1 MRGVAIVSV
10 VICAVT
16 MTVAQGQRSPGPV
29 PAPDRP
35 VPFAPGEML
44 TYDVSW
50 SNYVSAGTATLSV
63 KERRTLPDGRPAY
76 YVVAEAKPAWLVEKL
91 HHFYYKVDS
100 LLSTRTLL
108 PLQASMY
115 SDEQGRIRL
124 KTTTFVNPTTVD
136 VDLKSATVVH
146 ERRTVPAASLDPIST
161 VCLLRTLPFA
171 TLPERGT
178 AIPVVDG
185 SSAYTLVVR
194 RAVRETVA
202 TPIGSLSAWR
212 VEPTLKDAGGESAT
226 ARHLVLW
233 VSDDARRLPLRF
245 DASLAIGSVRLTL
258 TSVSR

>member
-136 VDLKSATVVH
+136 VDLKSA
-146 ERRTVPAASLDPIST
+146 
-161 VCLLRTLPFA
+161 
-171 TLPERGT
+171 
-178 AIPVVDG
+178 IPVVDG